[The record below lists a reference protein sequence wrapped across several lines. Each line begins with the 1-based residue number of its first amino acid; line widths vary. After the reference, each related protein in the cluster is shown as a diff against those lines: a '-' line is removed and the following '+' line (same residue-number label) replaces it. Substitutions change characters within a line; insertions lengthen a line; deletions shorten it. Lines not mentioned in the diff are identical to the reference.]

1 MRSRET
7 EIKIRVTDIPA
18 ARWQLRKFGF
28 VPVHRR
34 SLEDNVLY
42 DTPDRTLRQ
51 VRSLVRLR
59 HYGSHWYL
67 TYKATPD
74 PDQHYKSRVELETI
88 IAEPEVI
95 RSILETLG
103 LRPVFRYQ
111 KYRAKYEQRVPEG
124 KGKPVG
130 EVTLDETPVGNFLEL
145 EGSRAWI
152 DRVARQLGYSRSD
165 YTTAS
170 YGALYR
176 EECRVRGIP
185 PGDMLFAGQPHRNR
199 RRVGQAQK

>member
-18 ARWQLRKFGF
+18 AGRQLRRLGF

-51 VRSLVRLR
+51 VRSLIRLR
-59 HYGSHWYL
+59 HYGSRWFL

-74 PDQHYKSRVELETI
+74 PDQHYKSRVELETQ

-95 RSILETLG
+95 RSILATLG

-111 KYRAKYEQRVPEG
+111 KYRAKYEQHVAKGAG
-124 KGKPVG
+124 KRGG

-145 EGSRAWI
+145 EGSRTWI
-152 DRVARQLGYSRSD
+152 DRVARQLGYSRND

-176 EECRVRGIP
+176 EECRKQGVP
-185 PGDMLFAGQPHRNR
+185 PGDMLFAPVRRNR
-199 RRVGQAQK
+199 GRVRQAQK

>member
-18 ARWQLRKFGF
+18 AQKQLRKLGF
-28 VPVHRR
+28 RPVHRR

-42 DTPDRTLRQ
+42 DTPDRALRQ
-51 VRSLVRLR
+51 VRSLIRLR
-59 HYGSHWYL
+59 HYGSRWFL

-74 PDQHYKSRVELETI
+74 PDQHYKSRVELETQ

-95 RSILETLG
+95 RSILATLG

-111 KYRAKYEQRVPEG
+111 KYRAKYEQHVPTG
-124 KGKPVG
+124 PGRPGG

-145 EGSRAWI
+145 EGSRTWI
-152 DRVARQLGYSRSD
+152 DRVARQLGYSRSR

-176 EECRVRGIP
+176 EECRKQGIP
-185 PGDMLFAGQPHRNR
+185 PGDMLFAAPPRYQRG
-199 RRVGQAQK
+199 VAQAQK